1 MTTEVNEGLT
11 LLGYRS
17 SGQPIYLIRGAAP
30 DPADDDGDG
39 DDTDPP
45 DDDSGG
51 GKDGKGKDDGKGGK
65 DDDADDGKDDDSKLG
80 QSGEKV
86 LAELRAK
93 ARRDDRAKAKQAAR
107 IAELETQLKGKKPED
122 KPKDDAPDPEEL
134 RKQARAEAKAE
145 VARDRALDKVEVL
158 AAKAGFAEPEDARL
172 FLADQADDFLDGGKV
187 DAEAIKDA
195 LTELSTKR
203 PYLLAGKHKRFQGS
217 VDQGP
222 RGGGDKTLDQKIAEA
237 RKNGQTQVAIALEMQ
252 KLTTAA
258 TK

>member
-11 LLGYRS
+11 LLGYRN

-30 DPADDDGDG
+30 DPDDDDGDG
-39 DDTDPP
+39 DDKDPP
-45 DDDSGG
+45 DDSGG
-51 GKDGKGKDDGKGGK
+51 GKDGKDGDDGKGK
-65 DDDADDGKDDDSKLG
+65 DGKDADEDKGDKLG
-80 QSGEKV
+80 ESGEKV